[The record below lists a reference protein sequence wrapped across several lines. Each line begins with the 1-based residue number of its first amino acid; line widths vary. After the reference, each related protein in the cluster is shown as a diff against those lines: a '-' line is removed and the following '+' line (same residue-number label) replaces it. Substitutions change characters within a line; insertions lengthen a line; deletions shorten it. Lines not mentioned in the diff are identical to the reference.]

1 MWVAQTVKGTNPRSI
16 TWGHTLVRETA
27 AGKNVKHISPDKRL
41 KVSALIP
48 VLPELQL
55 IAAALSEIDAESTAI
70 ALRLVKTQA
79 IQQGM
84 MQEPLIG
91 RTRSR

>member
-16 TWGHTLVRETA
+16 IWEHMLVRETA
-27 AGKNVKHISPDKRL
+27 AGKNVKHIFPDEQSEF
-41 KVSALIP
+41 SALIP
-48 VLPELQL
+48 ALPELQL
-55 IAAALSEIDAESTAI
+55 IATVFSEIGAESTAI

-79 IQQGM
+79 TRQGM
-84 MQEPLIG
+84 MQEPFTG